1 MKLRL
6 SSMAL
11 LLAFVMGTAFAHG
24 NKVHVRGTVE
34 KISAD
39 SVVVKTAD
47 GKSVEVKF
55 AASTVFLARSNHEDK
70 PAKASELAAGDL
82 VVVHATVNAR
92 NDHRPT
98 LLQRKDAP
106 LHHVSRAQSMGRLR
120 RQQNISRANCYLDA
134 APGYRVA
141 ERNLDLART
150 V

>member
-82 VVVHATVNAR
+82 VVVHATGK
-92 NDHRPT
+92 DET
-98 LLQRKDAP
+98 LEADEIKFSVP
-106 LHHVSRAQSMGRLR
+106 
-120 RQQNISRANCYLDA
+120 A
-134 APGYRVA
+134 AAKPA
-141 ERNLDLART
+141 MPASAKPKP
-150 V
+150 

>member
-6 SSMAL
+6 ASMAL

-55 AASTVFLARSNHEDK
+55 AASTVFLARSNNEDK
-70 PAKASELAAGDL
+70 AAKAGELAAGDL
-82 VVVHATVNAR
+82 VVIHATSKDKTLEADEIKFSV
-92 NDHRPT
+92 PT
-98 LLQRKDAP
+98 AAKAAMPAP
-106 LHHVSRAQSMGRLR
+106 TK
-120 RQQNISRANCYLDA
+120 
-134 APGYRVA
+134 PKP
-141 ERNLDLART
+141 
-150 V
+150 